1 MSVAE
6 VLYLDN
12 EEEYLGIKIDKSKDN
27 KLSNQAKKLLT
38 DYYQTNDEV
47 SAQQAYARASVA
59 YSYGDLELCF

>member
-27 KLSNQAKKLLT
+27 KLSDQARKLLT
-38 DYYQTNDEV
+38 DYYQK
-47 SAQQAYARASVA
+47 S
-59 YSYGDLELCF
+59 